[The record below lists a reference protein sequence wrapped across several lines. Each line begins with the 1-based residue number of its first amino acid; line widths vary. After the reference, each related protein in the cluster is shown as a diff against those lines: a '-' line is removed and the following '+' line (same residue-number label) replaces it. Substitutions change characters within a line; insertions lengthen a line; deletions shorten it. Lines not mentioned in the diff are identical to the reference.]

1 MRPGRKIDHVL
12 KSLADWALEF
22 PSAEHHDGDEIGSI
36 GSWSITVGLL
46 REAYEI
52 YHGVPLVIE
61 TTRTAPTP
69 VSTRAAV
76 SILRAPALGE
86 MDQ

>member
-36 GSWSITVGLL
+36 GSLSITVGLL

-52 YHGVPLVIE
+52 YHGVPLAKE
-61 TTRTAPTP
+61 TARTPPTP
-69 VSTRAAV
+69 VSTRTE
-76 SILRAPALGE
+76 LPMQRATALGE
-86 MDQ
+86 MDR